1 MPNKK
6 SIDYKE
12 ETKDKF
18 NKQAKKYDSTNYSKH
33 ARGLYDTVLIKLDQ
47 FSFNKLLDVGCG
59 TGNLL
64 ALIFSKYDVQ
74 IAGVDLSPD
83 MLEIA
88 RKKLGEKTD
97 LRLGDSEYLP
107 FDDESFDVV
116 ICTDSFHHYPHPKN
130 ALTEFRRVL
139 HPKGRIII
147 ADPYAPTPIRQ
158 IFNLIMPHT
167 HEGDVKM
174 YSEYNIRKLLENTG
188 FNTIEWE
195 KVGRTAF
202 IVTASN

>member
-1 MPNKK
+1 
-6 SIDYKE
+6 
-12 ETKDKF
+12 
-18 NKQAKKYDSTNYSKH
+18 
-33 ARGLYDTVLIKLDQ
+33 
-47 FSFNKLLDVGCG
+47 
-59 TGNLL
+59 
-64 ALIFSKYDVQ
+64 
-74 IAGVDLSPD
+74 